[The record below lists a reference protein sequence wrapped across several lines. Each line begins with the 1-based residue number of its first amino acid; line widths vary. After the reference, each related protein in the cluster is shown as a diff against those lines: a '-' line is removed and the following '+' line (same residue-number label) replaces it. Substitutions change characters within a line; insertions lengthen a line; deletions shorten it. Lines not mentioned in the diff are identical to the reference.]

1 MKPTILLIFMMLILA
16 ACAPAAPPMDDMIET
31 LPADTAV
38 TSPPEQNPPAAE
50 PTQNPNPFAP
60 APGDANLSHGDVFV
74 QAADLLIRESFPPQ
88 ISLTL
93 KGELPT
99 PCHSLRME
107 VGAPDVNKQI
117 HVTVYSVV
125 NPDLMCTQVIMPFEE
140 SLQLGTFPSGHY
152 SVFVNEEL
160 VGEFDS

>member
-1 MKPTILLIFMMLILA
+1 MKRTLLLIFIVFILA
-16 ACAPAAPPMDDMIET
+16 SCAPAAQPTDDMIET
-31 LPADTAV
+31 LPPDTAV
-38 TSPPEQNPPAAE
+38 TSPPEPTDPANE

-60 APGDANLSHGDVFV
+60 GPGDANLIRGEVFV
-74 QAADLLIRESFPPQ
+74 QEAGLLIRESFPPQ

-93 KGELPT
+93 SGELPT
-99 PCHSLRME
+99 PCNRLRVE
-107 VGAPDVNKQI
+107 VGAPDANKQI

-140 SLQLGTFPSGHY
+140 SVDLGTFPSGHY
-152 SVFVNEEL
+152 SVFVNDEL

>member
-1 MKPTILLIFMMLILA
+1 MKRTILLIFIVFILA
-16 ACAPAAPPMDDMIET
+16 SCAPAAQPTDAVTET
-31 LPADTAV
+31 LPPDTAV
-38 TSPPEQNPPAAE
+38 TSPPEQTEPANE

-60 APGDANLSHGDVFV
+60 GPGDANLTRGEVFV
-74 QAADLLIRESFPPQ
+74 QEADLLIRESFPPQ

-99 PCHSLRME
+99 PCNQLRVE
-107 VGAPDVNKQI
+107 VSAPDANQQI
-117 HVTVYSVV
+117 QVAVYSVV

-140 SLQLGTFPSGHY
+140 SLDLGTFPSGHY
-152 SVFVNEEL
+152 AVFVNEEL

>member
-1 MKPTILLIFMMLILA
+1 MKKMIVLGFMVFILVS
-16 ACAPAAPPMDDMIET
+16 CAPQAQPTDEVIET
-31 LPADTAV
+31 LPPDTAV
-38 TSPPEQNPPAAE
+38 TSPPEQTPPASE

-60 APGDANLSHGDVFV
+60 GPGDANLSRGEVFV
-74 QAADLLIRESFPPQ
+74 QESSLLIRESFPPQ
-88 ISLTL
+88 IALTL

-99 PCHSLRME
+99 PCHRLRVE
-107 VGAPDVNKQI
+107 IGTPNANGQI
-117 HVTVYSVV
+117 HLNVYSVV

-140 SLQLGTFPSGHY
+140 SVELGTFPSGHY

>member
-1 MKPTILLIFMMLILA
+1 MKRTLLLIFIVFILA
-16 ACAPAAPPMDDMIET
+16 ACSPAAQPTDAVTET
-31 LPADTAV
+31 LPPDTAV
-38 TSPPEQNPPAAE
+38 TSPPEQTEPANE

-60 APGDANLSHGDVFV
+60 GPGDANLIRGEVFV
-74 QAADLLIRESFPPQ
+74 QEADLLIRESFPPQ
-88 ISLTL
+88 ISLIL

-99 PCHSLRME
+99 PCHQLRVE
-107 VGAPDVNKQI
+107 IGTPDANKQI
-117 HVTVYSVV
+117 QVAVYSVT

-140 SLQLGTFPSGHY
+140 SLDLGIFPGGHY